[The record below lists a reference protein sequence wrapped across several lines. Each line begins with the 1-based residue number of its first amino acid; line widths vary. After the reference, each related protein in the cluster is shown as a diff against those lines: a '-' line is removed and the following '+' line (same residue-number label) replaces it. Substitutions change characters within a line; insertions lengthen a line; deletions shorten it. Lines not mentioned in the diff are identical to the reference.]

1 AVLFEYIRCA
11 ASNGGSIRSSFTG
24 GQFTRAV
31 RFEAFCHVSRTAK
44 FILLPDHQ
52 PLVGPIYPA
61 LSAAAGPSTVA
72 RPTLDSEVGAPAI
85 TVQRSDPE
93 GAPRSD
99 TSWATATS
107 CTRCGVPSCA
117 PTASMGSGRI
127 DPLFRGVVA
136 GHALLNGD

>member
-1 AVLFEYIRCA
+1 EGCVGRVVVVNKEGESVFCGRIPAL
-11 ASNGGSIRSSFTG
+11 GLG
-24 GQFTRAV
+24 
-31 RFEAFCHVSRTAK
+31 AFPPPCPPLCRQK
-44 FILLPDHQ
+44 LLLP
-52 PLVGPIYPA
+52 PA
-61 LSAAAGPSTVA
+61 RAPSRA
-72 RPTLDSEVGAPAI
+72 RPSEVGAPAI